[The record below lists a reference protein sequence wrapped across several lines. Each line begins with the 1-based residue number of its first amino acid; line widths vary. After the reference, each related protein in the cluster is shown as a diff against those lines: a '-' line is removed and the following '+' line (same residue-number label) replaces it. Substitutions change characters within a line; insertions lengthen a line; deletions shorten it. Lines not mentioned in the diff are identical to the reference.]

1 MHDREQILSTCVI
14 SNTKTNHLL
23 KIVEIM
29 PLVVTLIMLCCCWS
43 CWSWCSW
50 WWSHLHYL
58 EAAWLIACAGRERSR
73 NYSEVCSIVQ
83 CSPGPE
89 NWRGEVEPLWRCF
102 HILCVNLCV
111 RVIYIWLPKNCLA
124 YSCVTRAPILY
135 FIRSWVALSF
145 KVVSQWVSK
154 ASVTPV
160 QISTLFNI

>member
-23 KIVEIM
+23 KIAEIM
-29 PLVVTLIMLCCCWS
+29 LLVVTLIMLCCCWS

-89 NWRGEVEPLWRCF
+89 NWRGEVDFLWRCF
-102 HILCVNLCV
+102 YIFCVNLCV
-111 RVIYIWLPKNCLA
+111 CVVYLTAKKPPPRPDRLENFIYPCIFNRIFQMFFL
-124 YSCVTRAPILY
+124 I
-135 FIRSWVALSF
+135 FLSNLL
-145 KVVSQWVSK
+145 WEC
-154 ASVTPV
+154 T
-160 QISTLFNI
+160 